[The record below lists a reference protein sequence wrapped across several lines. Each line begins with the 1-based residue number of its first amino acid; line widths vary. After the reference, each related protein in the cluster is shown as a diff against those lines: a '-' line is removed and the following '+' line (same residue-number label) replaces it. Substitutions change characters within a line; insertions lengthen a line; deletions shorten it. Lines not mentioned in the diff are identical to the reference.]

1 MNGWQENLKLGTI
14 DLQSMLLNWEK
25 ISLKKLKGDRTV
37 RHKAKGL
44 WYLDEECY

>member
-1 MNGWQENLKLGTI
+1 MNGWQENLKLSTI

-37 RHKAKGL
+37 RDKAKGL
-44 WYLDEECY
+44 LYLD